1 MLAGMATRVINFNPG
16 PGALP
21 LSTLAQAQREL
32 LDFEGTGMSILEHSH
47 RAQPYMRV
55 HEEAIALLRELLDVP
70 STHRILLLQGG
81 SHLQF
86 AMLPMSFRSETH
98 AGDYVITGNWAR
110 KAYAEAARVGRP
122 AIAADVERQD
132 GRFVR
137 IPSQAELRL
146 SPEAPYVHVTSNNT
160 IFGTQYRDFPET
172 GAVPLVADMS
182 SDLLSRR
189 LDVGRFGLIY
199 AAAQKNLGPAGVT
212 VVIIA
217 SDLLGRARTDIPEIL
232 QYGAHAREN
241 SLYNTAPT
249 FSIYMLRSVLQW
261 SKERGG
267 VAALEAESGAKAQL
281 LYAAIDESAGFYA
294 SDVEPAARSH
304 MNVVFRLPTPE
315 LDKRFVEQAAQ
326 AGMVGLKGHRIAGG
340 IRASLYNPVSRE
352 SAAQLADFMRAFRAS
367 S

>member
-137 IPSQAELRL
+137 IPSQPELRL

-267 VAALEAESGAKAQL
+267 VAALDAESGAKAQEQRVRDEEL
-281 LYAAIDESAGFYA
+281 LPVAQHPGPRQRRHRPLQP
-294 SDVEPAARSH
+294 VPAAALRAQRANPCRTAPAPRKLRCGAA
-304 MNVVFRLPTPE
+304 MIPG
-315 LDKRFVEQAAQ
+315 LDDRRMSRVRT
-326 AGMVGLKGHRIAGG
+326 AGR
-340 IRASLYNPVSRE
+340 
-352 SAAQLADFMRAFRAS
+352 
-367 S
+367 